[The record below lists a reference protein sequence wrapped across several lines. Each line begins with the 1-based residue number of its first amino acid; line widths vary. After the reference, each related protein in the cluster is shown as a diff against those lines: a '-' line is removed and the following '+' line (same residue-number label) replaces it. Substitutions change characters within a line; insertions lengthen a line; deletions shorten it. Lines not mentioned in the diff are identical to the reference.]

1 MSLVVDSSI
10 TLAWLFEDE
19 RTAAADACRAG
30 TAGGAPRP
38 LAS

>member
-1 MSLVVDSSI
+1 MSLVIDSSI

-19 RTAAADACRAG
+19 RTATADACLAG
-30 TAGGAPRP
+30 TAGGVPRS